1 MLTGSIVALITP
13 MQQNGQIDYVAL
25 KRLIDWHIVQG
36 TDGIVLGGTT
46 GESVVLEDEEYR
58 AVIEFVVQHINGRI
72 PVIVGAGGNSTH
84 ATIRRVQQAKEA
96 GAQSVLSVVPYYNK
110 PNQEGIYQHFA
121 CIADA
126 VKIPLILYNVPS
138 RTASDIQNETVL
150 RLAQI
155 PNIVGLKDATAN
167 LARACE
173 LMALVPKDFALYSGD
188 DATAMA
194 FILCGGHGAVSV
206 CANIVPHA
214 FRKMCH
220 AALSG
225 EINLARQ
232 QDSDL
237 RVLYEQ
243 LFMETNPSPVKWAL
257 HEMGFIENVMRLPL
271 IPISPHLVAKLTYT
285 LRRMNLI
292 KL

>member
-1 MLTGSIVALITP
+1 MLKGSIVALITP
-13 MQQNGQIDYVAL
+13 MRQNGQIDYVAL
-25 KRLIDWHIVQG
+25 KHLIDWHIVQG
-36 TDGIVLGGTT
+36 TDGMVLGGTT
-46 GESVVLEDEEYR
+46 GESAALEGEEYG
-58 AVIEFVVQHINGRI
+58 AVIESVVQHIDGRI

-84 ATIRRVQQAKEA
+84 ATIQRVQQAKKA
-96 GAQSVLSVVPYYNK
+96 GAQSILSVVPYYNK
-110 PNQEGIYQHFA
+110 PTQEGIYQHFA

-126 VKIPLILYNVPS
+126 VEIPIILYNVPS

-194 FILCGGHGAVSV
+194 FILCGGHGAISV

-214 FRKMCH
+214 FRTMCH
-220 AALSG
+220 AALLGDIS
-225 EINLARQ
+225 LARK

-243 LFMETNPSPVKWAL
+243 LFMETNPSPAKWAL

-271 IPISPHLVAKLTYT
+271 IPISPHLVAQLTHT
-285 LRRMNLI
+285 LRRMNLVVS
-292 KL
+292 